1 MYKFLAKNGQALAFG
16 LGVLVTV
23 IFLAMALPNIG
34 LIDEDNPQ
42 NVNIFNF
49 GIYGTIILI
58 VVAAALMIAFGFFQ
72 VASTFRT
79 SWKGILGFVILLV
92 VFFVAWT
99 TANSEVSQEVMA
111 IRNAAADQGV
121 DGGDLK
127 FIGGAITTLLVLIV
141 AAVAA
146 FVVSE
151 IINFFK

>member
-23 IFLAMALPNIG
+23 VFLALALPNIG
-34 LIDEDNPQ
+34 LIDEENPQ

-49 GIYGTIILI
+49 GIYATIFLI
-58 VVAAALMIAFGFFQ
+58 IVAAIAMVAFGLFQ

-79 SWKGILGFVILLV
+79 SWKGIMGFVVLLV
-92 VFFVAWT
+92 IFFVAWT
-99 TANSEVSQEVMA
+99 TANSDLSQEVAA
-111 IRNAAADQGV
+111 IQNAAEGAGV
-121 DGGDLK
+121 EGSNLK
-127 FIGGAITTLLVLIV
+127 FIGGSITTLLILVII
-141 AAVAA
+141 AVGA